1 MNHNMFSDAG
11 QQQAMGFLIA
21 QTAYIEPQ
29 VYRIKYPA
37 LNYAEFVPVNSALP
51 EYTKSVTFFSV
62 DMYGRAD
69 WLNMQS
75 RDVPLA
81 DITRGKGEAAIET
94 AGIGYRY
101 NLEEL
106 GQAQMLPGT
115 NLTTE
120 RATAARRAAEEKIH
134 NVCMYGDPIKNWLGI
149 TNHTLPTV
157 ITAPRTWVADMGQ
170 TTPAISQILQDVN
183 GALTNIWQSTLT
195 VEMADTVLLPISA
208 MSFLAITQLPNTT
221 MNLLQWLKQNNMYT
235 QTTGRPIVI
244 QAVRGL
250 DTAGASGNGRM
261 IAYRRD
267 PEALQVPIPM
277 PFRFFPVWQTGP
289 FVFDVPGAFRM
300 GGLQWRLPAT
310 ARYVDG
316 VC

>member
-1 MNHNMFSDAG
+1 MRNSMFTDAG
-11 QQQAMGFLIA
+11 QQQAMGFLVA
-21 QTAYIEPQ
+21 QTTYIEPL
-29 VYRIKYPA
+29 VYRIKYAA
-37 LNYAEFVPVNSALP
+37 LNYEQFVPIDSSAP
-51 EYTKSVTFFSV
+51 EYAKSITFYSV

-81 DITRGKGEAAIET
+81 DITRGKYEAAIEM

-106 GQAQMLPGT
+106 GQASLLPGT

-120 RATAARRAAEEKIH
+120 RANAARRAAEEKIH
-134 NVCMYGDPIKNWLGI
+134 NVCMYGDTVKNWLGL
-149 TNHTLPTV
+149 TNHTLPAV
-157 ITAPRTWVADMGQ
+157 INAPRTWVSDLAQ
-170 TTPAISQILQDVN
+170 TPAAINQILQDVN
-183 GALTNIWQSTLT
+183 GALTNVWQATLMI
-195 VEMADTVLLPISA
+195 EMADTLLLPISA
-208 MSFLAITQLPNTT
+208 MSLLSITQLPNTT
-221 MNLLQWLKQNNMYT
+221 MNLLEWIKKNNMVT
-235 QTTGRPIVI
+235 QQTGRPLTV

-267 PEALQVPIPM
+267 PEAIKLHIPM

-289 FVFDVPGAFRM
+289 FVFDIPGAFRM
-300 GGLQWRLPAT
+300 GGLEWRLPNS